1 MYRSSLGEERSS
13 ISIMGVCREE
23 GGIVMERLTQK
34 DEQGNWS
41 LRGVPSE
48 QLHEGQIIT
57 KDLYERLYGALWKLM
72 EYEDTGLMPEE
83 VEEIKAGNILNMD
96 DKSILLRQRED
107 GTWEEKPEPYAVIEC
122 ETEEDF
128 NHIKQRCLNLQAGY
142 RWRRGCRKMIII
154 FCCLLKISLFHWS
167 EDMGLTVMVEA
178 HFTWAIVLGRILV
191 YGRICLLMP
200 GCHCRSRIGG
210 RGKDEKMLWNL
221 QMA

>member
-72 EYEDTGLMPEE
+72 SMRT
-83 VEEIKAGNILNMD
+83 
-96 DKSILLRQRED
+96 
-107 GTWEEKPEPYAVIEC
+107 
-122 ETEEDF
+122 
-128 NHIKQRCLNLQAGY
+128 
-142 RWRRGCRKMIII
+142 
-154 FCCLLKISLFHWS
+154 
-167 EDMGLTVMVEA
+167 
-178 HFTWAIVLGRILV
+178 LG
-191 YGRICLLMP
+191 
-200 GCHCRSRIGG
+200 
-210 RGKDEKMLWNL
+210 
-221 QMA
+221 

>member
-1 MYRSSLGEERSS
+1 MK
-13 ISIMGVCREE
+13 
-23 GGIVMERLTQK
+23 RLTQK

-72 EYEDTGLMPEE
+72 EYEDTGLTPEE
-83 VEEIKAGNILNMD
+83 VEEIKAGSILNMD

-128 NHIKQRCLNLQAGY
+128 NYIKQMFESTS
-142 RWRRGCRKMIII
+142 W
-154 FCCLLKISLFHWS
+154 
-167 EDMGLTVMVEA
+167 
-178 HFTWAIVLGRILV
+178 ILV
-191 YGRICLLMP
+191 EERLPEDEQIVWA
-200 GCHCRSRIGG
+200 ST
-210 RGKDEKMLWNL
+210 KDGYVEK
-221 QMA
+221 